1 MKTALKIFVDEN
13 EFDFAGATPSRGGIF
28 KLDSETSVSKLK
40 AHFFETLCRLGEIV
54 EFKRDE
60 AKPCSELARALSAAD
75 VFVATFHE
83 EPPPLTCRLL
93 QHTKGGLMLTG
104 GFLGGWTFDHPG
116 TVSIVTSELQGSRIR
131 QAFPSLP
138 LRLFPLY
145 PEIGSEF
152 LDAEATGH
160 CEDTNVR
167 LPGHLLYAGR
177 WIANKGLVQTARA
190 LRLGDVGVTSFETVG
205 QFEPNFPIS
214 QSGGGH
220 SNFPTFLRREFVDRD
235 AHVKLIQTPSLPASA
250 LALSYQRLRLSPIS
264 RFTRMKTTAWRR
276 ARRRPVVPSRLSRTG
291 AASASSVGKRS
302 AASCEPGQ
310 PLVAFAT
317 A

>member
-40 AHFFETLCRLGEIV
+40 AHFFQTLSRLGEIV

-116 TVSIVTSELQGSRIR
+116 TVSIVTSALHGSRIK

-152 LDAEATGH
+152 LDAETTGH

-214 QSGGGH
+214 QSGCGH
-220 SNFPTFLRREFVDRD
+220 SNFPAFLRREFVDRD
-235 AHVKLIQTPSLPASA
+235 AHVKLIQTPSWPASA
-250 LALSYQRLRLSPIS
+250 LALSYQ
-264 RFTRMKTTAWRR
+264 K
-276 ARRRPVVPSRLSRTG
+276 
-291 AASASSVGKRS
+291 AA
-302 AASCEPGQ
+302 
-310 PLVAFAT
+310 AFAYLSFQEDENYGLAPREAAACGAIPIVT
-317 A
+317 D